1 MSDNNMNQMP
11 DGMNPNGAD
20 GPQPSQNQQGDAG
33 QQYSADQQYAGQYGQ
48 QQYDANQQY
57 AADQQYAGQYG
68 QQQYGA
74 NQQYAGQYGQQQ
86 YGANQQYAGQYGQQ
100 QYGANQQYAGQ
111 YGQQQYGANQQ
122 YAGQYGQQQYGAN
135 QQYAGQYGQ
144 QQYGAN
150 QQYAGQYGQQQYGAN
165 QQYAG
170 QYGQQQYDANQQFA
184 GQQFADQYGQ
194 QMNAQQSVYD
204 QTVNMYGD
212 QAHKPESPKKRKG
225 IKIAII
231 AVVAALVIIAA
242 FVVVFFVF
250 IKKSPKDAV
259 KDAMENTAKEL
270 ENNNIAGIVGA
281 DDIDVDKLDVQSDF
295 TIDKVAG
302 DGQLDGSTFTFDAST
317 AKSDGQNSFKLGSSM
332 TLAGETVSADVVMI
346 GQTLYMSC
354 PDLFTKTF
362 SFDMNSVMAELD
374 SKDAGAGGSVDSEAL
389 QKIIDED
396 LKPAAD
402 KLAESITYEK
412 VGKDEFTNANG
423 KTIKADHYT
432 VTITTDAIDEFSQAL
447 VDCLNKYMDSNLSDD
462 MMDQMGVTKD
472 QLKQSIGTIPS
483 LVSAVMTKDAVA
495 NVYVENDKVI
505 RVDWDYDLA
514 AAGVKISFTADYM
527 GDGNVTSDA
536 VTKIALTYG
545 SDVNIEL
552 KSESKTDTSGDKI
565 STDKKYTLSAMSGG
579 ESQEFTGNV
588 TSDYD
593 KNSGKMSGSIS
604 VDVQGETAQAAFEGV
619 LADVKKGES
628 FSINDAK
635 LTVTV
640 SGEDVL
646 QCSGNL
652 KVAEKDNKIEAP
664 AAGDVVDYSVLNS
677 DDVDQYINMDKME
690 KIVSAWS
697 EIFDSVSVDG
707 RLDGKFGT
715 DSKDTEEE
723 EPETT
728 EAATTEEA
736 TTEKSNDSTEEK
748 DLSKVTL
755 SLGDKSVK
763 INDPKGYERSYASEY
778 TISYNDEKGDVY
790 ASYSTY
796 THYSASD
803 LVKNMKDTYTEYYND
818 ENSKVNEMTDGTVKA
833 KDGTEVTYLVIQLT
847 SYDMDRTE
855 VLLVYPTGED
865 VVTCSI
871 SYWDKVDKVDAQK
884 LCETFMDAIE
894 IK

>member
-57 AADQQYAGQYG
+57 AAD
-68 QQQYGA
+68 
-74 NQQYAGQYGQQQ
+74 
-86 YGANQQYAGQYGQQ
+86 
-100 QYGANQQYAGQ
+100 
-111 YGQQQYGANQQ
+111 
-122 YAGQYGQQQYGAN
+122 
-135 QQYAGQYGQ
+135 
-144 QQYGAN
+144 

-242 FVVVFFVF
+242 LVVVFFVF

-604 VDVQGETAQAAFEGV
+604 VDVQGETAQAVFEGV

-697 EIFDSVSVDG
+697 EIFDSVSVDS

>member
-1 MSDNNMNQMP
+1 MSDNNMNQMS

-48 QQYDANQQY
+48 QQY
-57 AADQQYAGQYG
+57 
-68 QQQYGA
+68 GA

-86 YGANQQYAGQYGQQ
+86 YGAN
-100 QYGANQQYAGQ
+100 
-111 YGQQQYGANQQ
+111 
-122 YAGQYGQQQYGAN
+122 
-135 QQYAGQYGQ
+135 
-144 QQYGAN
+144 
-150 QQYAGQYGQQQYGAN
+150 
-165 QQYAG
+165 
-170 QYGQQQYDANQQFA
+170 
-184 GQQFADQYGQ
+184 QQFADQYGQ

-270 ENNNIAGIVGA
+270 ENNNIVGIVGA

-514 AAGVKISFTADYM
+514 AAGVKLSFTADYM

-736 TTEKSNDSTEEK
+736 TTEKSNDSTEEE

>member
-48 QQYDANQQY
+48 QQY
-57 AADQQYAGQYG
+57 
-68 QQQYGA
+68 
-74 NQQYAGQYGQQQ
+74 
-86 YGANQQYAGQYGQQ
+86 
-100 QYGANQQYAGQ
+100 
-111 YGQQQYGANQQ
+111 
-122 YAGQYGQQQYGAN
+122 
-135 QQYAGQYGQ
+135 
-144 QQYGAN
+144 GAN

-170 QYGQQQYDANQQFA
+170 QYGQQQYDAN
-184 GQQFADQYGQ
+184 QQFADQYGQ

-270 ENNNIAGIVGA
+270 ENNNIVGIVGA

-302 DGQLDGSTFTFDAST
+302 DGKLDGSTFTFDAST
-317 AKSDGQNSFKLGSSM
+317 AKSDGQNSFKLDSSM

-652 KVAEKDNKIEAP
+652 KVAEKENKIEAP

-697 EIFDSVSVDG
+697 EIFDSVSVDS

-736 TTEKSNDSTEEK
+736 TTEKSNDSTEEE

>member
-48 QQYDANQQY
+48 QQY
-57 AADQQYAGQYG
+57 
-68 QQQYGA
+68 
-74 NQQYAGQYGQQQ
+74 
-86 YGANQQYAGQYGQQ
+86 
-100 QYGANQQYAGQ
+100 
-111 YGQQQYGANQQ
+111 
-122 YAGQYGQQQYGAN
+122 
-135 QQYAGQYGQ
+135 
-144 QQYGAN
+144 GAN

-170 QYGQQQYDANQQFA
+170 QYGQQQYDAN
-184 GQQFADQYGQ
+184 QQFADQYGQ

-270 ENNNIAGIVGA
+270 ENNNIVGIVGA

-317 AKSDGQNSFKLGSSM
+317 AKSDGQNSFKLDSSM

-697 EIFDSVSVDG
+697 EIFDSVSVDS

-736 TTEKSNDSTEEK
+736 TTEKSNDSTEEE

>member
-20 GPQPSQNQQGDAG
+20 GPQPSQNQQGDAD

-48 QQYDANQQY
+48 QQY
-57 AADQQYAGQYG
+57 GT
-68 QQQYGA
+68 
-74 NQQYAGQYGQQQ
+74 
-86 YGANQQYAGQYGQQ
+86 
-100 QYGANQQYAGQ
+100 
-111 YGQQQYGANQQ
+111 
-122 YAGQYGQQQYGAN
+122 
-135 QQYAGQYGQ
+135 
-144 QQYGAN
+144 N

-170 QYGQQQYDANQQFA
+170 QYGQQQYDAN
-184 GQQFADQYGQ
+184 QQFADQYGQ

-270 ENNNIAGIVGA
+270 ENNNIVGIVGA

-514 AAGVKISFTADYM
+514 AAGVKLSFTADYM

-723 EPETT
+723 EAATT

-736 TTEKSNDSTEEK
+736 TTEKSNDSTEEE

-871 SYWDKVDKVDAQK
+871 SYWDKVDKVDVQK

>member
-57 AADQQYAGQYG
+57 AAD
-68 QQQYGA
+68 
-74 NQQYAGQYGQQQ
+74 
-86 YGANQQYAGQYGQQ
+86 
-100 QYGANQQYAGQ
+100 
-111 YGQQQYGANQQ
+111 
-122 YAGQYGQQQYGAN
+122 
-135 QQYAGQYGQ
+135 
-144 QQYGAN
+144 

-697 EIFDSVSVDG
+697 EIFDSVSVDS

-736 TTEKSNDSTEEK
+736 TTEKSNDSTEEE

>member
-48 QQYDANQQY
+48 QQY
-57 AADQQYAGQYG
+57 
-68 QQQYGA
+68 GA

-86 YGANQQYAGQYGQQ
+86 YGAN
-100 QYGANQQYAGQ
+100 
-111 YGQQQYGANQQ
+111 
-122 YAGQYGQQQYGAN
+122 
-135 QQYAGQYGQ
+135 
-144 QQYGAN
+144 
-150 QQYAGQYGQQQYGAN
+150 
-165 QQYAG
+165 
-170 QYGQQQYDANQQFA
+170 
-184 GQQFADQYGQ
+184 QQFADQYGQ

-270 ENNNIAGIVGA
+270 ENNNIVGIVGA

-514 AAGVKISFTADYM
+514 AAGVKLSFTADYM

-697 EIFDSVSVDG
+697 EIFDSVSVDS

-736 TTEKSNDSTEEK
+736 TTEKSNDSTEEE

>member
-48 QQYDANQQY
+48 QQY
-57 AADQQYAGQYG
+57 
-68 QQQYGA
+68 GA

-86 YGANQQYAGQYGQQ
+86 Y
-100 QYGANQQYAGQ
+100 
-111 YGQQQYGANQQ
+111 
-122 YAGQYGQQQYGAN
+122 
-135 QQYAGQYGQ
+135 
-144 QQYGAN
+144 
-150 QQYAGQYGQQQYGAN
+150 
-165 QQYAG
+165 AG
-170 QYGQQQYDANQQFA
+170 QYGQQQYDAN
-184 GQQFADQYGQ
+184 QQFADQYGQ

-270 ENNNIAGIVGA
+270 ENNNIVGIVGA

-302 DGQLDGSTFTFDAST
+302 DGKLDGSTFTFDAST
-317 AKSDGQNSFKLGSSM
+317 AKSNGQNSFKLDSSM

-697 EIFDSVSVDG
+697 EIFDSVSVDS

-736 TTEKSNDSTEEK
+736 TTEKSNDSTEEE

>member
-33 QQYSADQQYAGQYGQ
+33 QQYS
-48 QQYDANQQY
+48 
-57 AADQQYAGQYG
+57 ADQQYAGQYG

-111 YGQQQYGANQQ
+111 YGQQQY
-122 YAGQYGQQQYGAN
+122 
-135 QQYAGQYGQ
+135 
-144 QQYGAN
+144 
-150 QQYAGQYGQQQYGAN
+150 
-165 QQYAG
+165 AG
-170 QYGQQQYDANQQFA
+170 QYGQQQYDAN
-184 GQQFADQYGQ
+184 QQFADQYGQ

-270 ENNNIAGIVGA
+270 ENNNIVGIVGA

-302 DGQLDGSTFTFDAST
+302 DGKLDGSTFTFDAST
-317 AKSDGQNSFKLGSSM
+317 AKSDGQNSFKLDSSM

-697 EIFDSVSVDG
+697 EIFDSVSVDS

-728 EAATTEEA
+728 EAATTEKA
-736 TTEKSNDSTEEK
+736 TTEKSNDSTEEE

>member
-33 QQYSADQQYAGQYGQ
+33 QQYSAD
-48 QQYDANQQY
+48 
-57 AADQQYAGQYG
+57 
-68 QQQYGA
+68 
-74 NQQYAGQYGQQQ
+74 
-86 YGANQQYAGQYGQQ
+86 
-100 QYGANQQYAGQ
+100 QQYAGQ

-170 QYGQQQYDANQQFA
+170 QYGQQQYDAN
-184 GQQFADQYGQ
+184 QQFADQYGQ

-270 ENNNIAGIVGA
+270 ENNNIVGIVGA

-697 EIFDSVSVDG
+697 EIFDSVSVDS

-715 DSKDTEEE
+715 DSKDTDEE

-736 TTEKSNDSTEEK
+736 TTEKSNDSTEEE

>member
-33 QQYSADQQYAGQYGQ
+33 QQYSAD
-48 QQYDANQQY
+48 
-57 AADQQYAGQYG
+57 
-68 QQQYGA
+68 
-74 NQQYAGQYGQQQ
+74 
-86 YGANQQYAGQYGQQ
+86 QQYAGQYGQQ

-184 GQQFADQYGQ
+184 DQYGQ

-270 ENNNIAGIVGA
+270 ENNNIVGIVGA

-505 RVDWDYDLA
+505 RVDWDYDIA
-514 AAGVKISFTADYM
+514 AAGVKLSFTADYM

-565 STDKKYTLSAMSGG
+565 STDNKYTLSAMSGG

-736 TTEKSNDSTEEK
+736 TTEKSNDSTEEE

>member
-57 AADQQYAGQYG
+57 AAD
-68 QQQYGA
+68 
-74 NQQYAGQYGQQQ
+74 
-86 YGANQQYAGQYGQQ
+86 
-100 QYGANQQYAGQ
+100 
-111 YGQQQYGANQQ
+111 
-122 YAGQYGQQQYGAN
+122 

-242 FVVVFFVF
+242 LVVVFFVF

-579 ESQEFTGNV
+579 ESQELTGNV

-604 VDVQGETAQAAFEGV
+604 VDVQGETAQAVFEGV

-697 EIFDSVSVDG
+697 EIFDSVSVDS

>member
-57 AADQQYAGQYG
+57 AA
-68 QQQYGA
+68 
-74 NQQYAGQYGQQQ
+74 NQ
-86 YGANQQYAGQYGQQ
+86 
-100 QYGANQQYAGQ
+100 
-111 YGQQQYGANQQ
+111 
-122 YAGQYGQQQYGAN
+122 
-135 QQYAGQYGQ
+135 
-144 QQYGAN
+144 
-150 QQYAGQYGQQQYGAN
+150 
-165 QQYAG
+165 

-514 AAGVKISFTADYM
+514 AAGVKLSFTADYM

-604 VDVQGETAQAAFEGV
+604 VDVQGETAQAVFEGV

-697 EIFDSVSVDG
+697 EIFDSVSVDS

-736 TTEKSNDSTEEK
+736 TTEKSNDSTEEE

>member
-111 YGQQQYGANQQ
+111 YGQQQY
-122 YAGQYGQQQYGAN
+122 
-135 QQYAGQYGQ
+135 
-144 QQYGAN
+144 
-150 QQYAGQYGQQQYGAN
+150 
-165 QQYAG
+165 
-170 QYGQQQYDANQQFA
+170 DAN
-184 GQQFADQYGQ
+184 QQFADQYGQ

-242 FVVVFFVF
+242 LVVVFFVF

-697 EIFDSVSVDG
+697 EIFDSVSVDS

-790 ASYSTY
+790 VSYSTY

-833 KDGTEVTYLVIQLT
+833 KNGTEVTYLVIQLT

>member
-48 QQYDANQQY
+48 QQYGANQQY
-57 AADQQYAGQYG
+57 AAN
-68 QQQYGA
+68 QQYGA

-86 YGANQQYAGQYGQQ
+86 Y
-100 QYGANQQYAGQ
+100 
-111 YGQQQYGANQQ
+111 
-122 YAGQYGQQQYGAN
+122 
-135 QQYAGQYGQ
+135 
-144 QQYGAN
+144 
-150 QQYAGQYGQQQYGAN
+150 
-165 QQYAG
+165 AG
-170 QYGQQQYDANQQFA
+170 QYGQQQYDAN
-184 GQQFADQYGQ
+184 QQFADQYGQ

-270 ENNNIAGIVGA
+270 ENNNIVGIVGA

-514 AAGVKISFTADYM
+514 AAGVKLSFTADYM

-545 SDVNIEL
+545 SGVNIEL

-697 EIFDSVSVDG
+697 EIFDSVSVDS

-728 EAATTEEA
+728 EAATTEAA
-736 TTEKSNDSTEEK
+736 TTEKSNDSTEEE

>member
-100 QYGANQQYAGQ
+100 QY
-111 YGQQQYGANQQ
+111 
-122 YAGQYGQQQYGAN
+122 
-135 QQYAGQYGQ
+135 
-144 QQYGAN
+144 
-150 QQYAGQYGQQQYGAN
+150 
-165 QQYAG
+165 
-170 QYGQQQYDANQQFA
+170 DAN
-184 GQQFADQYGQ
+184 QQFADQYGQ

-270 ENNNIAGIVGA
+270 ENNNIVGIVGA

-302 DGQLDGSTFTFDAST
+302 DGKLDGSTFTFDAST

-447 VDCLNKYMDSNLSDD
+447 VDSLNKYMDSNLSDD

-697 EIFDSVSVDG
+697 EIFDSVSVDS

>member
-57 AADQQYAGQYG
+57 AAD
-68 QQQYGA
+68 
-74 NQQYAGQYGQQQ
+74 
-86 YGANQQYAGQYGQQ
+86 
-100 QYGANQQYAGQ
+100 
-111 YGQQQYGANQQ
+111 
-122 YAGQYGQQQYGAN
+122 
-135 QQYAGQYGQ
+135 
-144 QQYGAN
+144 

-270 ENNNIAGIVGA
+270 ENNNIVGIVGA

-302 DGQLDGSTFTFDAST
+302 DGKLDGSTFTFDAST
-317 AKSDGQNSFKLGSSM
+317 AKSDGQNSFKLDSSM

-664 AAGDVVDYSVLNS
+664 AAGDVVDYSVLSS

-736 TTEKSNDSTEEK
+736 TTEKSNDSTEEE

>member
-11 DGMNPNGAD
+11 DGMNTNGAD

-33 QQYSADQQYAGQYGQ
+33 QQYS
-48 QQYDANQQY
+48 
-57 AADQQYAGQYG
+57 ADQQYAGQYG

-100 QYGANQQYAGQ
+100 QY
-111 YGQQQYGANQQ
+111 
-122 YAGQYGQQQYGAN
+122 
-135 QQYAGQYGQ
+135 
-144 QQYGAN
+144 
-150 QQYAGQYGQQQYGAN
+150 
-165 QQYAG
+165 AG
-170 QYGQQQYDANQQFA
+170 QYGQQQYDAN
-184 GQQFADQYGQ
+184 QQFADQYGQ

-270 ENNNIAGIVGA
+270 ENNNIVGIVGA

-302 DGQLDGSTFTFDAST
+302 DGKLDGSTFTFDAST
-317 AKSDGQNSFKLGSSM
+317 AKSDGQNSFKLDSSM

-697 EIFDSVSVDG
+697 EIFDSVSVDS

-736 TTEKSNDSTEEK
+736 TTEKSNDSTEEE

>member
-57 AADQQYAGQYG
+57 AAD
-68 QQQYGA
+68 
-74 NQQYAGQYGQQQ
+74 
-86 YGANQQYAGQYGQQ
+86 
-100 QYGANQQYAGQ
+100 QQYAGQ

-242 FVVVFFVF
+242 LVVVFFVF

-697 EIFDSVSVDG
+697 EIFDSVSVDS

-736 TTEKSNDSTEEK
+736 TTEKSNDSTEEE

>member
-11 DGMNPNGAD
+11 DGMNTNGAD

-33 QQYSADQQYAGQYGQ
+33 QQYSAD
-48 QQYDANQQY
+48 
-57 AADQQYAGQYG
+57 
-68 QQQYGA
+68 
-74 NQQYAGQYGQQQ
+74 
-86 YGANQQYAGQYGQQ
+86 
-100 QYGANQQYAGQ
+100 
-111 YGQQQYGANQQ
+111 QQ

-170 QYGQQQYDANQQFA
+170 QYGQQQYDAN
-184 GQQFADQYGQ
+184 QQFADQYGQ

-270 ENNNIAGIVGA
+270 ENNNIVGIVGA

-317 AKSDGQNSFKLGSSM
+317 AKSDGQNSFKLDSSM

-697 EIFDSVSVDG
+697 EIFDSVSVDS

-736 TTEKSNDSTEEK
+736 TTEKSNDSTEEE

>member
-48 QQYDANQQY
+48 QQY
-57 AADQQYAGQYG
+57 
-68 QQQYGA
+68 
-74 NQQYAGQYGQQQ
+74 
-86 YGANQQYAGQYGQQ
+86 
-100 QYGANQQYAGQ
+100 
-111 YGQQQYGANQQ
+111 
-122 YAGQYGQQQYGAN
+122 
-135 QQYAGQYGQ
+135 
-144 QQYGAN
+144 GAN

-170 QYGQQQYDANQQFA
+170 QYGQQQYDANQQFE
-184 GQQFADQYGQ
+184 DQYGQ

-270 ENNNIAGIVGA
+270 ENNNIVGIVGA

-317 AKSDGQNSFKLGSSM
+317 AKSNGQNSFKLDSSM

-697 EIFDSVSVDG
+697 EIFDSVSVDS

-736 TTEKSNDSTEEK
+736 TTEKSNDSTEEE

>member
-33 QQYSADQQYAGQYGQ
+33 QQYS
-48 QQYDANQQY
+48 
-57 AADQQYAGQYG
+57 ADQQYAGQYG

-122 YAGQYGQQQYGAN
+122 YAGQYGQQQY
-135 QQYAGQYGQ
+135 
-144 QQYGAN
+144 
-150 QQYAGQYGQQQYGAN
+150 
-165 QQYAG
+165 AG
-170 QYGQQQYDANQQFA
+170 QYGQQQYDAN
-184 GQQFADQYGQ
+184 QQFADQYGQ

-212 QAHKPESPKKRKG
+212 QAHKSESPKKRKG

-270 ENNNIAGIVGA
+270 ENNNIVGIVGA

-412 VGKDEFTNANG
+412 VGKGEFTNANG

-514 AAGVKISFTADYM
+514 AAGVKLSFTADYM

-736 TTEKSNDSTEEK
+736 TTEKSNDSTEEE

>member
-57 AADQQYAGQYG
+57 AAD
-68 QQQYGA
+68 
-74 NQQYAGQYGQQQ
+74 
-86 YGANQQYAGQYGQQ
+86 
-100 QYGANQQYAGQ
+100 
-111 YGQQQYGANQQ
+111 
-122 YAGQYGQQQYGAN
+122 

-242 FVVVFFVF
+242 LVVVFFVF

-697 EIFDSVSVDG
+697 EIFDSVSVDS

>member
-33 QQYSADQQYAGQYGQ
+33 QQYSAD
-48 QQYDANQQY
+48 
-57 AADQQYAGQYG
+57 
-68 QQQYGA
+68 
-74 NQQYAGQYGQQQ
+74 
-86 YGANQQYAGQYGQQ
+86 
-100 QYGANQQYAGQ
+100 
-111 YGQQQYGANQQ
+111 QQ

-170 QYGQQQYDANQQFA
+170 QYGQQQYDAN
-184 GQQFADQYGQ
+184 QQFADQYGQ

-270 ENNNIAGIVGA
+270 ENNNIVGIVGA

-302 DGQLDGSTFTFDAST
+302 DGKLDGSTFTFDAST

-604 VDVQGETAQAAFEGV
+604 VDVQGETAQAVFEGV

-697 EIFDSVSVDG
+697 EIFDSVSVDS

>member
-11 DGMNPNGAD
+11 DGMNPNGVD

-48 QQYDANQQY
+48 QQY
-57 AADQQYAGQYG
+57 
-68 QQQYGA
+68 
-74 NQQYAGQYGQQQ
+74 
-86 YGANQQYAGQYGQQ
+86 
-100 QYGANQQYAGQ
+100 
-111 YGQQQYGANQQ
+111 
-122 YAGQYGQQQYGAN
+122 
-135 QQYAGQYGQ
+135 
-144 QQYGAN
+144 
-150 QQYAGQYGQQQYGAN
+150 GAN

-170 QYGQQQYDANQQFA
+170 QYGQQQYDAN
-184 GQQFADQYGQ
+184 QQFADQYGQ

-270 ENNNIAGIVGA
+270 ENNNIVGIVGA

-514 AAGVKISFTADYM
+514 AAGVKLSFTADYM

-604 VDVQGETAQAAFEGV
+604 VDVQGETAQAVFEGV

-697 EIFDSVSVDG
+697 EIFDSVSVDS

-728 EAATTEEA
+728 EAATTEKA
-736 TTEKSNDSTEEK
+736 TTEKSNDSTEEE

>member
-20 GPQPSQNQQGDAG
+20 GPQPSQNQQGDAD

-48 QQYDANQQY
+48 QQYGTNQQY
-57 AADQQYAGQYG
+57 A
-68 QQQYGA
+68 
-74 NQQYAGQYGQQQ
+74 
-86 YGANQQYAGQYGQQ
+86 
-100 QYGANQQYAGQ
+100 
-111 YGQQQYGANQQ
+111 
-122 YAGQYGQQQYGAN
+122 AN

-170 QYGQQQYDANQQFA
+170 QYGQQQYDAN
-184 GQQFADQYGQ
+184 QQFADQYGQ

-270 ENNNIAGIVGA
+270 ENNNIVGIVGA

-514 AAGVKISFTADYM
+514 AAGVKLSFTADYM

-604 VDVQGETAQAAFEGV
+604 VDVQGETAQAVFEGV

-664 AAGDVVDYSVLNS
+664 VAGDVVDYSVLNS

-697 EIFDSVSVDG
+697 EIFDSVSVDS

-728 EAATTEEA
+728 EAATTEKA
-736 TTEKSNDSTEEK
+736 TTEKSNDSTEEE

>member
-33 QQYSADQQYAGQYGQ
+33 QQYSADQQYAGQH
-48 QQYDANQQY
+48 
-57 AADQQYAGQYG
+57 
-68 QQQYGA
+68 
-74 NQQYAGQYGQQQ
+74 
-86 YGANQQYAGQYGQQ
+86 
-100 QYGANQQYAGQ
+100 
-111 YGQQQYGANQQ
+111 GQQQYGANQQ

-170 QYGQQQYDANQQFA
+170 QYGQQQYDAN
-184 GQQFADQYGQ
+184 QQFADQYGQ

-270 ENNNIAGIVGA
+270 ENNNIVGIVGA

-697 EIFDSVSVDG
+697 EIFDSVSVDS

-736 TTEKSNDSTEEK
+736 TTEKSNDSTEEE

>member
-33 QQYSADQQYAGQYGQ
+33 QQYSAD
-48 QQYDANQQY
+48 
-57 AADQQYAGQYG
+57 
-68 QQQYGA
+68 
-74 NQQYAGQYGQQQ
+74 
-86 YGANQQYAGQYGQQ
+86 
-100 QYGANQQYAGQ
+100 
-111 YGQQQYGANQQ
+111 QQ

-170 QYGQQQYDANQQFA
+170 QYGQQQYDAN
-184 GQQFADQYGQ
+184 QQFADQYGQ

-270 ENNNIAGIVGA
+270 ENNNIVGIVGA

-505 RVDWDYDLA
+505 RVDWDYDIA
-514 AAGVKISFTADYM
+514 AAGVKLSFTADYM

-565 STDKKYTLSAMSGG
+565 STDNKYTLSAMSGG

-736 TTEKSNDSTEEK
+736 TTEKSNDSTEEE

>member
-100 QYGANQQYAGQ
+100 QY
-111 YGQQQYGANQQ
+111 
-122 YAGQYGQQQYGAN
+122 
-135 QQYAGQYGQ
+135 
-144 QQYGAN
+144 
-150 QQYAGQYGQQQYGAN
+150 
-165 QQYAG
+165 
-170 QYGQQQYDANQQFA
+170 DAN
-184 GQQFADQYGQ
+184 QQFADQYGQ

-242 FVVVFFVF
+242 LVVVFFVF

-697 EIFDSVSVDG
+697 EIFDSVSVDS

-736 TTEKSNDSTEEK
+736 TTEKSNDSTEEE

>member
-33 QQYSADQQYAGQYGQ
+33 QQYSAD
-48 QQYDANQQY
+48 
-57 AADQQYAGQYG
+57 
-68 QQQYGA
+68 
-74 NQQYAGQYGQQQ
+74 
-86 YGANQQYAGQYGQQ
+86 QQYAGQYGQQ

-184 GQQFADQYGQ
+184 DQYGQ

-270 ENNNIAGIVGA
+270 ENNNIVGIVGA

-514 AAGVKISFTADYM
+514 AAGVKLSFTADYM

-677 DDVDQYINMDKME
+677 DDIDQYINMDKME

-697 EIFDSVSVDG
+697 EIFDSVSVDS

-736 TTEKSNDSTEEK
+736 TTEKSNDSTEEE

>member
-33 QQYSADQQYAGQYGQ
+33 QQYSAD
-48 QQYDANQQY
+48 
-57 AADQQYAGQYG
+57 
-68 QQQYGA
+68 
-74 NQQYAGQYGQQQ
+74 
-86 YGANQQYAGQYGQQ
+86 
-100 QYGANQQYAGQ
+100 
-111 YGQQQYGANQQ
+111 QQ

-170 QYGQQQYDANQQFA
+170 QYGQQQYDAN
-184 GQQFADQYGQ
+184 QQFADQYGQ

-270 ENNNIAGIVGA
+270 ENNNIVGIVGA

-664 AAGDVVDYSVLNS
+664 AAGDVVDYSVPNS

-697 EIFDSVSVDG
+697 EIFDSVSVDS

-728 EAATTEEA
+728 EAATTEKA
-736 TTEKSNDSTEEK
+736 TTEKSNDSTEEE

>member
-48 QQYDANQQY
+48 QQY
-57 AADQQYAGQYG
+57 
-68 QQQYGA
+68 GA

-86 YGANQQYAGQYGQQ
+86 YGANQQYAG
-100 QYGANQQYAGQ
+100 
-111 YGQQQYGANQQ
+111 
-122 YAGQYGQQQYGAN
+122 
-135 QQYAGQYGQ
+135 

-170 QYGQQQYDANQQFA
+170 QYGQQQYDAN
-184 GQQFADQYGQ
+184 QQFADQYGQ

-270 ENNNIAGIVGA
+270 ENNNIVGIVGA

-302 DGQLDGSTFTFDAST
+302 DGKLDGSTFTFDAST
-317 AKSDGQNSFKLGSSM
+317 AKSDGQNSFKLDSSM

-697 EIFDSVSVDG
+697 EIFDSVSVDS

-728 EAATTEEA
+728 EAATTEKA
-736 TTEKSNDSTEEK
+736 TTEKSNDSTEEE

>member
-57 AADQQYAGQYG
+57 AAD
-68 QQQYGA
+68 
-74 NQQYAGQYGQQQ
+74 
-86 YGANQQYAGQYGQQ
+86 
-100 QYGANQQYAGQ
+100 
-111 YGQQQYGANQQ
+111 
-122 YAGQYGQQQYGAN
+122 
-135 QQYAGQYGQ
+135 
-144 QQYGAN
+144 

-270 ENNNIAGIVGA
+270 ENNNIVGIVGA

-302 DGQLDGSTFTFDAST
+302 DGKLDGSTFTFDAST

-514 AAGVKISFTADYM
+514 AAGVKISFIADYM

-604 VDVQGETAQAAFEGV
+604 VDVQGETAQAVFEGV

-697 EIFDSVSVDG
+697 EIFDSVSVDS

>member
-57 AADQQYAGQYG
+57 AANQQYG

-100 QYGANQQYAGQ
+100 QYDANQQYNAD
-111 YGQQQYGANQQ
+111 QQYGANQQ
-122 YAGQYGQQQYGAN
+122 YAGQYGQQQYDAN
-135 QQYAGQYGQ
+135 QQYNAG
-144 QQYGAN
+144 
-150 QQYAGQYGQQQYGAN
+150 QQYGAN

-270 ENNNIAGIVGA
+270 ENNNIVGIVGA

-317 AKSDGQNSFKLGSSM
+317 AKSDGQNSFKLDSSM

-697 EIFDSVSVDG
+697 EIFDSVSVDS

-728 EAATTEEA
+728 EAATTEKA
-736 TTEKSNDSTEEK
+736 TTEKSNDSTEEE

>member
-48 QQYDANQQY
+48 QQYGANQQY
-57 AADQQYAGQYG
+57 AAN
-68 QQQYGA
+68 QQYGA

-86 YGANQQYAGQYGQQ
+86 Y
-100 QYGANQQYAGQ
+100 
-111 YGQQQYGANQQ
+111 
-122 YAGQYGQQQYGAN
+122 
-135 QQYAGQYGQ
+135 
-144 QQYGAN
+144 
-150 QQYAGQYGQQQYGAN
+150 
-165 QQYAG
+165 AG
-170 QYGQQQYDANQQFA
+170 QYGQQQYDAN
-184 GQQFADQYGQ
+184 QQFADQYGQ

-270 ENNNIAGIVGA
+270 ENNNIVGIVGA

-302 DGQLDGSTFTFDAST
+302 DGKLDGSTFTFDAST
-317 AKSDGQNSFKLGSSM
+317 AKSDGQNSFKLDSSM

-697 EIFDSVSVDG
+697 EIFDSVSVDS

-736 TTEKSNDSTEEK
+736 TTEKSNDSTEEE

>member
-33 QQYSADQQYAGQYGQ
+33 QQYS
-48 QQYDANQQY
+48 
-57 AADQQYAGQYG
+57 ADQQYAGQYG

-122 YAGQYGQQQYGAN
+122 YAGQYGQQQYE
-135 QQYAGQYGQ
+135 
-144 QQYGAN
+144 AN

-170 QYGQQQYDANQQFA
+170 QYGQQQYDAN
-184 GQQFADQYGQ
+184 QQFADQYGQ

-270 ENNNIAGIVGA
+270 ENNNIVGIVGA

-302 DGQLDGSTFTFDAST
+302 DGKLDGSTFTFDAST

-697 EIFDSVSVDG
+697 EIFDSVSVDS

-736 TTEKSNDSTEEK
+736 TTEKSNDSTEEE

>member
-57 AADQQYAGQYG
+57 AAD
-68 QQQYGA
+68 
-74 NQQYAGQYGQQQ
+74 
-86 YGANQQYAGQYGQQ
+86 
-100 QYGANQQYAGQ
+100 QQYAGQ

-317 AKSDGQNSFKLGSSM
+317 AKSDGQNSFKFGSSM